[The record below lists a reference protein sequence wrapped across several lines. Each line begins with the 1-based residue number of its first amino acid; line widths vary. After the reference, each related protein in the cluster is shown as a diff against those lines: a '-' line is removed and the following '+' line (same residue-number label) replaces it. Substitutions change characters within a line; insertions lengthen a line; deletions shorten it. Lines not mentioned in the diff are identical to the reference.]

1 MTNEREPWEHELTR
15 VIHIARLAE
24 LPEVVSAIQNA
35 IGQIYLLKDKANDLQ
50 QIKQLLGTLGTL
62 CTGGKR

>member
-24 LPEVVSAIQNA
+24 LPEVVLAIQNA
-35 IGQIYLLKDKANDLQ
+35 ISQIYWLKDKANDLH
-50 QIKQLLGTLGTL
+50 QIKQLLA
-62 CTGGKR
+62 KR